1 MWIYRGRLN
10 RDTKVNTHAE
20 VRHLDG
26 KLFGGEYGKTLFWGR
41 LLLKV
46 LNVHNRSVSLSTS
59 QNVWSKSGWLGKSS
73 FWENY
78 LATFLEFIWDY
89 SMKFVEISLWNF
101 IGISHR
107 ISSRLPCRDIYWVS
121 SNLNDWVTTYNL
133 SNLQIHNMTHLSRF
147 DDMCFQRWWRWYL
160 SVP

>member
-10 RDTKVNTHAE
+10 RDAKVNTE
-20 VRHLDG
+20 KWNVYLGIWRNPI
-26 KLFGGEYGKTLFWGR
+26 
-41 LLLKV
+41 LKV
-46 LNVHNRSVSLSTS
+46 LYVHNRRVSLSTS

-73 FWENY
+73 FPENY

-147 DDMCFQRWWRWYL
+147 DDICFQRWWRWYL

>member
-10 RDTKVNTHAE
+10 RDAKVNKHTE
-20 VRHLDG
+20 VKRILI
-26 KLFGGEYGKTLFWGR
+26 WR
-41 LLLKV
+41 NPILKV
-46 LNVHNRSVSLSTS
+46 LYVHNRRVSLSTS

-133 SNLQIHNMTHLSRF
+133 PNLQIHNMTHLSRF
-147 DDMCFQRWWRWYL
+147 DDML
-160 SVP
+160 SKMMTMIFVGSLN